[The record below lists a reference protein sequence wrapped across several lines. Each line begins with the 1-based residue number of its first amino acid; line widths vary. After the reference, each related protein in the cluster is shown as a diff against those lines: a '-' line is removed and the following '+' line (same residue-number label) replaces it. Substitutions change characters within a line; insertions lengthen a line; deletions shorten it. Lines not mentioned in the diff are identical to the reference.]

1 MADEISAI
9 INQLGFSPETVIV
22 LAVLVV
28 VIVGAIVVIIAS
40 RPVLDIY
47 PYLNP
52 IARVRARKGR
62 LLNEKQLSEIIE
74 SNNIEEI
81 TNYLRGLPDYA
92 NYLDDYPLEKA
103 LDIQLAETYDLI
115 SKLAPKDIQDAFL
128 ILAKKS
134 DINNIKSLLAAK
146 EMALSKDE
154 TSNLL
159 IPAGGLYSE
168 IEHLADTGT
177 VTDIIAGLDNTEYSA
192 VLEDVLPEYEESKMI
207 LPLGSALDK
216 YYLENL
222 LRSSGIPSD
231 ENSQILYSYIGDQ
244 VDVSNIKLIIRAKAD
259 GLSYDK
265 VSSYVIKDGYQ
276 LREWKLKDM
285 MESEDVAGV
294 ISSLEGT
301 DYASILAD
309 SLSKYNENGSI
320 SVFEKALDEYLTDK
334 AKSLSTRKP
343 LGIGPILGYLSQKER
358 EIKNLKI
365 IIRAKREI
373 NFPISE
379 IKEMLI

>member
-1 MADEISAI
+1 MADEITTLIS
-9 INQLGFSPETVIV
+9 QFGVSQETVIV
-22 LAVLVV
+22 FAVLAV

-40 RPVLDIY
+40 RPVLEIY

-52 IARVRARKGR
+52 ITRVRARKGR
-62 LLNEKQLSEIIE
+62 LFDEKQLSEIAE
-74 SNNIEEI
+74 SSNIDEI
-81 TNYLRGLPDYA
+81 TNYLRGFPDYA
-92 NYLDDYPLEKA
+92 NHLDDYPLEKA

-115 SKLAPKDIQDAFL
+115 SKLAPEDIQDAFQ

-146 EMALSKDE
+146 KMGMNQDD
-154 TSNLL
+154 TYNLL
-159 IPAGGLYSE
+159 IPAGRLFSE
-168 IEHLADTGT
+168 IEQLADANT
-177 VTDIIAGLDNTEYSA
+177 VTDVVAGLDNTEYSS
-192 VLEDVLPEYEESKMI
+192 VLEGALPEYEESKMI
-207 LPLGSALDK
+207 LPLESALDK

-222 LRSSGIPSD
+222 LKSSGVPSD

-244 VDVSNIKLIIRAKAD
+244 VDVANLKLIIRSKAD
-259 GLSYDK
+259 GLSFDELSPYM
-265 VSSYVIKDGYQ
+265 IKDGYQ
-276 LREWKLKDM
+276 LREWKLKDL

-301 DYASILAD
+301 DYASILGD
-309 SLSKYNENGSI
+309 SLSKYNEDGSI
-320 SVFEKALDEYLTDK
+320 SVFEKALDEYLIEN
-334 AKSLSTRKP
+334 AKSLSMRKP

-365 IIRAKREI
+365 IIRVKREV

-379 IKEMLI
+379 IKEMLV